1 MAREGQGGLR
11 GAPTGPGVGVLRRER
26 QAPPSAVRVSSVR
39 SSLKGSTV
47 YPIMVRTIVG
57 LFKEGFDRFDRQMIP
72 KMRRLE

>member
-1 MAREGQGGLR
+1 MGEGLCRAGRRRRAASRAQRLATVGLLDSDR
-11 GAPTGPGVGVLRRER
+11 PTT
-26 QAPPSAVRVSSVR
+26 SVR

-57 LFKEGFDRFDRQMIP
+57 LSKEGFDRFDRQMIP